1 MNKRGHLFGENPY
14 EGRKT
19 IFEGGLPEFVE
30 KREGGFDTILA
41 YYNIWARNRQ
51 VPRGFL
57 LVRYEDLQVDAPA
70 ELRRVLDF
78 LGLQELSEET
88 VREAVAYASF
98 ENMRKIE
105 TEGKFQSGALKPGD
119 QDDQESYKTRQ
130 GKIGSHAE
138 HLSAGEIEK
147 LNQKM
152 RQTLSDIYGYQP

>member
-1 MNKRGHLFGENPY
+1 
-14 EGRKT
+14 
-19 IFEGGLPEFVE
+19 
-30 KREGGFDTILA
+30 
-41 YYNIWARNRQ
+41 
-51 VPRGFL
+51 
-57 LVRYEDLQVDAPA
+57 
-70 ELRRVLDF
+70 
-78 LGLQELSEET
+78 
-88 VREAVAYASF
+88 
-98 ENMRKIE
+98 MRKIE